1 VEDEEDV
8 EEGSI
13 KYMHSLKAK
22 GHSDEEIAKELN
34 MSADEVKKAMS
45 KTVEDADKDNMG
57 FSDKEI
63 KMAFGVLNDKRF
75 KGGNYTGAVGVIE
88 KIAKGLSKHPS
99 VAKALQKTNEVTESR
114 KAPAEVKKLMAGHT
128 YTCEDCG
135 CEMHNCKPDCDCK
148 HDSHDEMGSWW
159 KDENGNGIPDV
170 KESKNEDLDYIT
182 DKLAKLLR

>member
-1 VEDEEDV
+1 VVISARKRFGDSVGDLVEKFVSKLTGNKVQVEDEEDV

-13 KYMHSLKAK
+13 KYMHSLKSK

-34 MSADEVKKAMS
+34 MSADEVRKAMS
-45 KTVEDADKDNMG
+45 KTVEDSEKDNQG

-75 KGGNYTGAVGVIE
+75 KGGNYTGAVDVIE

-99 VAKALQKTNEVTESR
+99 VAKALQRT
-114 KAPAEVKKLMAGHT
+114 
-128 YTCEDCG
+128 
-135 CEMHNCKPDCDCK
+135 
-148 HDSHDEMGSWW
+148 
-159 KDENGNGIPDV
+159 
-170 KESKNEDLDYIT
+170 NEDLDYIT